1 MAGFA
6 YVDDTD
12 LIQTKRLASDSIEDI
27 VDELQGSLDVWQG
40 TLRATGGALDCDDP
54 NKSYWYS
61 IDYEWNKH
69 GRWKYCEF
77 NDDLELTMNNDKGD
91 RTVAPHC
98 HTNEAHRT
106 LGVMLAPDDNNEAQV
121 TMMRKIASK
130 FGDSIRTGFIKGHDV
145 MQALM
150 TTARRSLN
158 WSLPAVTISETE
170 CNHIMAPIIKNVLA
184 KLQIVSTIKRDV
196 IYGPIHLQGMGLKN
210 LYTQLGAMH
219 ISLLLQF
226 YGSDTDLGRMIQ
238 NTMECITMELGT
250 Q

>member
-1 MAGFA
+1 MEHCIRTSFGDSEDTYGGLGWSHPPHGTIQGNGASPLIWAAVSTVLFLALKQKNYGGAFHAPITRMLTQMAGFA

-77 NDDLELTMNNDKGD
+77 NDDLELTMNTDKGD
-91 RTVAPHC
+91 RTVVPHC

-106 LGVMLAPDDNNEAQV
+106 LGVILAPDDNNEAQV
-121 TMMRKIASK
+121 AMMHKIATK

-145 MQALM
+145 LQALM
-150 TTARRSLN
+150 TTVMRSLN
-158 WSLPAVTISETE
+158 
-170 CNHIMAPIIKNVLA
+170 
-184 KLQIVSTIKRDV
+184 
-196 IYGPIHLQGMGLKN
+196 
-210 LYTQLGAMH
+210 
-219 ISLLLQF
+219 
-226 YGSDTDLGRMIQ
+226 
-238 NTMECITMELGT
+238 
-250 Q
+250 